1 MELNKNKWLN
11 SDIGEFEEYL
21 KSLSNTN
28 KVEWTKN
35 IYATKKPCLAIKIP
49 VLRNI
54 AKEICKGDYLGFLK
68 LQTHDFIEDD
78 ILTAIIISNIKD
90 YDLQKN
96 QAVEYLK
103 NVDSWCCTD
112 ILKLNNKNFMLAYE
126 LSLELYKSKYVFC
139 RRFAFVQL
147 LKFAKQEQ
155 NIDAIFQFIESANK
169 EQEYYVNMAIS
180 WLICEIMIYFPE
192 KTINFLNNYKNNYKQ
207 ENNIFIIKKSIS
219 KCLDSYRIAL
229 NYKEILKNMR

>member
-1 MELNKNKWLN
+1 MELNKDKWLN
-11 SDIGEFEEYL
+11 SDIGEFGEYL

-49 VLRNI
+49 VLRNC

-68 LQTHDFIEDD
+68 LQTRVFVEDD
-78 ILTAIIISNIKD
+78 ILTAIILSLIKD
-90 YDLQKN
+90 YNLQK
-96 QAVEYLK
+96 VFLFGYLQ

-112 ILKLNNKNFMLAYE
+112 TLKLNNNNFMLAYD
-126 LSLELYKSKYVFC
+126 LSKELYKSEYVFC

-147 LKFAKQEQ
+147 LRFAKLEE
-155 NIDAIFQFIESANK
+155 NIDAIFQLINSANK

-219 KCLDSYRIAL
+219 KCLDSYRIAF
-229 NYKEILKNMR
+229 NYKELLKNMR